1 MGHMEE
7 SSNFHSKLAYFE
19 ILDKD
24 IQQKNGAVV
33 ASPNKL
39 MSIQKIHTC
48 NNVLFMN

>member
-24 IQQKNGAVV
+24 TQEK
-33 ASPNKL
+33 
-39 MSIQKIHTC
+39 MSRSSIPE
-48 NNVLFMN
+48 